1 VFKMKKKQNKEK
13 SLEQELVDKDEK
25 INDLVCTLQRLQ
37 AEFENY
43 KKRIDREKEI
53 SIKYASDD
61 IIIKLLPILDTFEI
75 AIKNA
80 DEKSNFVDG
89 MKLLFS
95 QLYSTLEK
103 EGLTQI
109 NPINEKFDPEKHEVL
124 LCEESEKPENT
135 VLEVLQKGYILKD
148 RIIRHAKV
156 KIAKNKT
163 RCKDD
168 NIKKDSCEGGP

>member
-1 VFKMKKKQNKEK
+1 MKKKQNIEEEIK
-13 SLEQELVDKDEK
+13 QKDEK
-25 INDLVCTLQRLQ
+25 INDLVCTLQRMQ

-43 KKRIDREKEI
+43 KKRIDKEKEI
-53 SIKYASDD
+53 SIKHASDD
-61 IIIKLLPILDTFEI
+61 IIIKILPIIDTFEI
-75 AIKNA
+75 AIKNSK
-80 DEKSNFVDG
+80 ETNKLSDG
-89 MKLLFS
+89 MKLIYS

-103 EGLTQI
+103 EGLMQI
-109 NPINEKFDPEKHEVL
+109 NPINEKFNPEKHEVL

-163 RCKDD
+163 RCEND
-168 NIKKDSCEGGP
+168 NIKKDSCEGCS